1 MQALKIFLTMCL
13 ISAAFS
19 QILPATGKLEFK
31 VFPGES
37 CPGSPLETM
46 IFPVS
51 SSNCMSLLDIFSI
64 NVISYAKATNNMT
77 VDVYQSKDCSAN
89 KISSGIE
96 IGLDGTKCN
105 EGLEIPFVGAV
116 GYKIK
121 LHTISSTGQITLTT
135 YEANDCKTQQS
146 TSQSKA
152 TDLCLAVSDTTSF
165 TPLNWDSVSNSIV
178 GYSYDFSN
186 TCAPESPQDV
196 AQASLVC
203 DGTCNGY
210 LTSKAYYKCEYSNNS
225 YKLAFSIFS
234 LLLVLISLF

>member
-19 QILPATGKLEFK
+19 QILPATGKLEFT
-31 VFPGES
+31 VFPGQS
-37 CPGSPLETM
+37 CPGSPLQTI

-51 SSNCMSLLDIFSI
+51 SSNCMSLLDIYSI
-64 NVISYAKATNNMT
+64 NVISYAEATNNMT

-96 IGLDGTKCN
+96 IGLNGTKCN
-105 EGLEIPFVGAV
+105 EGLELPIVGAV

-121 LHTISSTGQITLTT
+121 LNTISSKGQITLTT
-135 YEANDCKTQQS
+135 YKANDCKTQQS

-165 TPLNWDSVSNSIV
+165 TPLTWDSVSDRIL
-178 GYSYDFSN
+178 GYSYDGSN
-186 TCAPESPQDV
+186 TCTQENPQFV

-210 LTSKAYYKCEYSNNS
+210 LTSKAYYKCEYTNS